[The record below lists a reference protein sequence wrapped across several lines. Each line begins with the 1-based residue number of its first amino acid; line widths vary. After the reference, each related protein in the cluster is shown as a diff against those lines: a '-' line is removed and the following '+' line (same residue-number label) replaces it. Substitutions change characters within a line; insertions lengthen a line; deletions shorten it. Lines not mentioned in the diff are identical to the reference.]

1 MSRPP
6 SVVFSVGPV
15 FALGDPPLCVSDR
28 GGGGQETMG
37 NCLVTPPKLN
47 HSHPLPYLACLEFVG
62 RTPPFT
68 PETVVTPGYIKP

>member
-1 MSRPP
+1 
-6 SVVFSVGPV
+6 
-15 FALGDPPLCVSDR
+15 
-28 GGGGQETMG
+28 MG